1 MEGPIRGGAAI
12 DGVRCFEE
20 HVALDVFV
28 RSPIGEGVGAGSGG
42 SLENIDRLL
51 AHGAPGTPAC
61 GVLVTDTWILT
72 SNRRDWLDVTRPA
85 LVGAVSP
92 VTPLAS
98 QCHYLFREH
107 PYRP

>member
-12 DGVRCFEE
+12 DGARCFEE

-51 AHGAPGTPAC
+51 DNGTPGTPAC
-61 GVLVTDTWILT
+61 GVLVTDQWILT
-72 SNRRDWLDVTRPA
+72 SNGRETGRAACGERVGQAADIEVVDVP
-85 LVGAVSP
+85 
-92 VTPLAS
+92 
-98 QCHYLFREH
+98 CNKKK
-107 PYRP
+107 